1 MNRRLNR
8 RTLIKTGLGA
18 LAAPAILNV
27 IPVNAQSRV
36 IKIGHVSPRTGPIA
50 PFGEADPYILE
61 QIQKLVEK
69 GISNGGRTYP
79 VQIISKDSQSST
91 SRASEVAAELILRDK
106 GDLLVAAST
115 PPTTNPVAHQA
126 EGNQL
131 PRATTHSPRGALFF
145 CR

>member
-1 MNRRLNR
+1 MSRYRMSERYLDRRPL
-8 RTLIKTGLGA
+8 LKPSLGA

-50 PFGEADPYILE
+50 PFGEPDPYILD
-61 QIQKLVEK
+61 QIQRLVEK
-69 GISNGGRTYP
+69 GIGNGGRTYP

-106 GDLLVAAST
+106 VDLLVAAST
-115 PPTTNPVAHQA
+115 PDTNNPLRHHAA
-126 EGNQL
+126 
-131 PRATTHSPRGALFF
+131 A
-145 CR
+145 